1 MKNTSKRIV
10 TFGVFDMFHFGHLNL
25 FKNIKKQFG
34 YDCFLTVCVQS
45 SECILKYKPNSQIL
59 YSTQERVDMI
69 KSIKLVDDV
78 KIYDDIDVDI
88 KQIDFD
94 VWVKGPDQE
103 HAGFLKAI
111 NYCKQNNKEIFIMNR
126 TTGISSTYI
135 KNIVCDLEEKKQKTK
150 ND

>member
-34 YDCFLTVCVQS
+34 QDSFLIVCVQS
-45 SECILKYKPNSQIL
+45 SECILKYKPNSKIL

-103 HAGFLKAI
+103 HSGFQKAI
-111 NYCKQNNKEIFIMNR
+111 DYCKKNNKEIFIMNR
-126 TTGISSTYI
+126 TEGISSTYI
-135 KNIVCDLEEKKQKTK
+135 KNIVSDLEENNKKSK
-150 ND
+150 

>member
-1 MKNTSKRIV
+1 MKNTSKRII

-34 YDCFLTVCVQS
+34 QDSFLIVCVQS
-45 SECILKYKPNSQIL
+45 SERILKYKPNSKIL
-59 YSTQERVDMI
+59 YSTQERVSMI

-78 KIYDDIDVDI
+78 KIYDDIDIDI

-103 HAGFLKAI
+103 HSGFKKAI
-111 NYCKQNNKEIFIMNR
+111 EYCKNNNKEIFIMNR
-126 TTGISSTYI
+126 TEGISSSYI
-135 KNIVCDLEEKKQKTK
+135 KNIVNDLEK
-150 ND
+150 